1 MASLVVLSDG
11 RLASGG
17 SFGDCTIRVWDL
29 GSGTCD
35 LGSGTCDL
43 GSGTC
48 DLVLQGHTWVRE
60 GGWCVYCK
68 YARMT
73 MLIDR
78 ISIKGYP
85 V

>member
-35 LGSGTCDL
+35 R
-43 GSGTC
+43 
-48 DLVLQGHTWVRE
+48 VLEGHTWVRE
-60 GGWCVYCK
+60 GAVGVYIVN
-68 YARMT
+68 MHE
-73 MLIDR
+73 
-78 ISIKGYP
+78 
-85 V
+85 